1 MTDDLGGRAGADV
14 SDEAVSEQVLTDL
27 LALQAA
33 ETSLRRVVRK
43 LDDLPEQRAVEDVE
57 TRREQIL
64 DEQAE
69 VRVNLEKQQ
78 AEQRRLENDL
88 DLLRTRLREE
98 NERMYSG
105 AITTPK
111 ELQSQ
116 RAEIDSTERL
126 IGEHED
132 DLLQAMERTEELE
145 TRSSALGDAAAAN
158 ESEREEMVA
167 ARDAAAKDLLAEKAE
182 SEVERDRL
190 RGTLP
195 ADMLTR
201 FDETADRHGG
211 VAIGELVD
219 ETCTACRMELPRV
232 GLNEL
237 FEGGP
242 LATCP
247 ECRRM
252 LVVR

>member
-1 MTDDLGGRAGADV
+1 MSD
-14 SDEAVSEQVLTDL
+14 DEALTDQVLDDL

-33 ETSLRRVVRK
+33 EATLRRVTRK
-43 LDDLPEQRAVEDVE
+43 LDDLPEQQQVDEVAAL
-57 TRREQIL
+57 REKLL
-64 DEQAE
+64 DEQAS
-69 VRVNLEKQQ
+69 VRVSLETEQ

-88 DLLRTRLREE
+88 ELLRTRLNDEQ
-98 NERMYSG
+98 ERMYSG

-116 RAEIDSTERL
+116 RAEIDSTQRL
-126 IGEHED
+126 IAEHED
-132 DLLQAMERTEELE
+132 DLLAAMERTDDLE
-145 TRSSALGDAAAAN
+145 TRANALADAEQANDADRDAA
-158 ESEREEMVA
+158 EA

-190 RGTLP
+190 RTAIPDSVL
-195 ADMLTR
+195 AR
-201 FDETADRHGG
+201 FDDQVEKSGG
-211 VAIGELVD
+211 VGIGELAD
-219 ETCTACRMELPRV
+219 NTCTACHMELPRAD
-232 GLNEL
+232 LNEL
-237 FEGGP
+237 RVGGA

>member
-1 MTDDLGGRAGADV
+1 MSD
-14 SDEAVSEQVLTDL
+14 DEALTDQVLDDL

-33 ETSLRRVVRK
+33 ETTLRRVTRK
-43 LDDLPEQRAVEDVE
+43 LDDLPEQQQVDEVAD
-57 TRREQIL
+57 RREQLL
-64 DEQAE
+64 DEQAS
-69 VRVNLEKQQ
+69 VRVSLEKEQ

-88 DLLRTRLREE
+88 ELLRTRLDDEQQ
-98 NERMYSG
+98 RMYSG

-116 RAEIDSTERL
+116 RAEIDSTQRL
-126 IGEHED
+126 IAEHEE
-132 DLLQAMERTEELE
+132 DLLAAMERTEELE
-145 TRSSALGDAAAAN
+145 TRANALAAADQSNAADH
-158 ESEREEMVA
+158 EAAEA

-190 RGTLP
+190 RSAIP
-195 ADMLTR
+195 AQLLTR
-201 FDETADRHGG
+201 FDDAADKRGG
-211 VAIGELVD
+211 VGIGRLLD
-219 ETCTACRMELPRV
+219 DSCTACRLELPRAD
-232 GLNEL
+232 LNEL
-237 FEGGP
+237 RMGGP